1 MHVKDGLRTV
11 ELWVSVAASL
21 LLAVWP
27 EFPKEAFLAIITWA
41 GGRSLH
47 KMFGFVNPETGK
59 ASWQTSEFW
68 MALGY
73 SVVVTVFPDI
83 PQESLLAVQGW
94 VAART
99 GIKVTNERRA
109 VANGG

>member
-1 MHVKDGLRTV
+1 MNVKSGMKTV
-11 ELWVSVAASL
+11 ELWVSVIASL

-68 MALGY
+68 MSLGFAI
-73 SVVVTVFPDI
+73 VITIFPDM
-83 PQESLLAVQGW
+83 PKESLMAVQGW
-94 VAART
+94 VIART
-99 GIKVTNERRA
+99 GIKVVNERRA
-109 VANGG
+109 VNGG